1 MKLYNK
7 LLLFFLL
14 MPFALSAQK
23 PFLDKYERNYSLSE
37 IWKELDYN
45 FAFPDK
51 SKEANLDSLY
61 QAYLPKVE
69 NAEDAYTYYR
79 VLSSF
84 MAAMNEAHWKNA
96 K

>member
-23 PFLDKYERNYSLSE
+23 PFLDKYERIYSLSE

-51 SKEANLDSLY
+51 SKEANLDSLSGVF
-61 QAYLPKVE
+61 AEGGKRGGCVYL
-69 NAEDAYTYYR
+69 
-79 VLSSF
+79 LSGAF
-84 MAAMNEAHWKNA
+84 FVYGGDE
-96 K
+96 